1 MLINRLWGAYQYV
14 EGIKKAVVR
23 QQLQDENEKIMKINA
38 FRPPVKVDAVALY
51 A

>member
-23 QQLQDENEKIMKINA
+23 QQLQDENKKIMKINA
-38 FRPPVKVDAVALY
+38 CRPPMKVNATAFY